1 MADRGSIKATA
12 HGSTDVGRVRE
23 HNEDN
28 LLVADL
34 STGKHGGHATTVSG
48 EMGERGL
55 LLAVA
60 DGMGGAAS
68 GEIASATAVKSL
80 YDMFGSREIRENAN
94 PEEITRNL
102 DASLRRANEVIYT
115 RGQTESEHRGMGT
128 TMTAAFVLADRAY
141 LAQVGDSRAYLLRR
155 GKLVQVTK
163 DQSLISQ
170 LIEDGTLTEE
180 EAEKLGGRNIILQAL
195 GVEADV
201 KVASKTVELLEGDLL
216 LLCSDGLS
224 GMVHDPEIEQVLLAE
239 EDLEKAAGVLIDKAN
254 AAGGRDNITVVL
266 ARFTGRGLRPPLKP
280 LEGEARA
287 GAEAGTSGYVAP
299 EVPEEKRS
307 KVVPIILG
315 AAALGVI
322 GLALLLFLGGSGDV
336 TFVFPA
342 PNGEV
347 VLRPEGGGEPIAVA
361 AGPALS
367 VTKDVPTGSYLLDAK
382 IPNHEPLTGL
392 PLKVTRG
399 DSRIVVPIIP
409 LPGRLALTSNSPWVR
424 VVIRTEEGQPRP
436 WRQEETFAAAGTRTV
451 EGVPAGKIVLDV
463 EREGFASASLP
474 VQVAPG
480 DLLAVTLS
488 DLREIRGS
496 ISVECGVPDA
506 EVTVVDS
513 RGQTVGDGRTGPD
526 GKVTLSVRTGSSHAV
541 EVKFA
546 NHRPGRATGIKVS
559 PDEAAIV
566 TVRLVPLYGAIRVFG
581 PAGSSV
587 KLLSGEETRGFREI
601 RDETGAEYDD
611 LEPGSY
617 RVVLT
622 AADGRTEEK
631 GVEVKPAETMEV
643 RF

>member
-1 MADRGSIKATA
+1 MAERGEIRASIYGA
-12 HGSTDVGRVRE
+12 TDVGRVRE

-34 STGKHGGHATTVSG
+34 TAGNKGGHATAISA
-48 EMGERGL
+48 EMGERGF

-80 YDMFGSREIRENAN
+80 FDMFAGREIRENAV
-94 PEEITRNL
+94 PEDITRSL
-102 DASLRRANEVIYT
+102 EASIRKANEEIYT

-128 TMTAAFVLADRAY
+128 TLTAAFVVADRAY

-201 KVASKTVELLEGDLL
+201 KVASKSVELLEGDLL

-224 GMVHDPEIEQVLLAE
+224 GLVHDPEIEEVLLAE
-239 EDLEKAAGVLIDKAN
+239 EDLGQAASTLIEKAND
-254 AAGGRDNITVVL
+254 AGGRDNITAVL
-266 ARFTGRGLRPPLKP
+266 ARFTGKGLRPPLKP
-280 LEGEARA
+280 LEGDART
-287 GAEAGTSGYVAP
+287 GAEAGASGYVAP

-307 KVVPIILG
+307 PVVPIILG

-322 GLALLLFLGGSGDV
+322 ALALLLFMGGSGDV

-347 VLRPEGGGEPIAVA
+347 VLRPEGGEEKITVS

-367 VTKDVPTGSYLLDAK
+367 VTKDIPTGSYVLDAK
-382 IPNHEPLTGL
+382 LPNHQPVTGL
-392 PLKVTRG
+392 PLKVARG
-399 DSRIVVPIIP
+399 DSRIEVPLLP
-409 LPGRLALTSNSPWVR
+409 LPGRLELTSAAPWVR
-424 VVIRTEEGQPRP
+424 VVIRSADGRP
-436 WRQEETFAAAGTRTV
+436 WRQEETFAAPGTRSV
-451 EGVPAGKIVLDV
+451 AGVPAGKLVL
-463 EREGFASASLP
+463 EIGREGFAGAEIPIELGPGEALP
-474 VQVAPG
+474 VTIP
-480 DLLAVTLS
+480 
-488 DLREIRGS
+488 DLREIRGRLT
-496 ISVECGVPDA
+496 VRCGVPDA
-506 EVTVVDS
+506 DVTVVDR
-513 RGQTVGDGRTGPD
+513 RGQDVGGGRTGAD
-526 GKVTLSVRTGSSHAV
+526 GSVTLSVRIGASHAV
-541 EVKFA
+541 EVKSA
-546 NHRPGRATGIKVS
+546 RHRPGRATGVEVGS
-559 PDEAAIV
+559 DEPAAV
-566 TVRLVPLYGAIRVFG
+566 DVPMVPLFGAIRVFG

-587 KLLSGEETRGFREI
+587 KLLSGGATRGFREI
-601 RDETGAEYDD
+601 RDDAGAEYDD

-622 AADGRTEEK
+622 REDGRTEEK
-631 GVEVKPAETMEV
+631 DIDVKPAETMEV
-643 RF
+643 RFTE